1 MVARIEQIVKLVT
14 NLQIHRALAGTQP
27 KANQTPFE
35 YKNKVQCTVCTKFG
49 HCITKGQLCNFAAQH
64 QAVCDYI
71 DQNGP
76 EGMRLIRQNQEKFKA
91 FNQPR
96 VVNKIVASNNFPGVF
111 TAMEH
116 DDAVEERC
124 EETAE
129 MFFPNAF
136 ELE

>member
-1 MVARIEQIVKLVT
+1 MARIEQIVQPVV

-27 KANQTPFE
+27 RANRTPVE

-49 HCITKGQLCNFAAQH
+49 HCITH

-71 DQNGP
+71 DQNGD